1 MGAVAPLSLPR
12 LSEDRGYVDPCA
24 HLCTRN
30 LGLKT
35 GTGALS
41 LSPVSSDLS
50 VLCPRALC
58 EECFLFCRW

>member
-1 MGAVAPLSLPR
+1 MGAIALSLCLDLAR
-12 LSEDRGYVDPCA
+12 TMGMCDPCA
-24 HLCTRN
+24 HICTRN

-41 LSPVSSDLS
+41 LSPVSSELR

-58 EECFLFCRW
+58 EEYFLFCRW